1 MPVNEQVVDSV
12 TSTNLK
18 SLGDAP
24 AFYQN
29 MGFANAVS
37 HQNRLNI
44 LAETAVASAIR
55 SVATT
60 PMEEAAGSSVEQS
73 GSLPG
78 LIAALLAALS
88 SNQQAAK
95 VAQTTPPVT
104 GGAA

>member
-12 TSTNLK
+12 SSANLK
-18 SLGDAP
+18 ALGDAP
-24 AFYQN
+24 AFQ
-29 MGFANAVS
+29 MGLSYANAVS

-60 PMEEAAGSSVEQS
+60 PMEEAAGSTVEQHS
-73 GSLPG
+73 ALPG
-78 LIAALLAALS
+78 LISALLAALS

-104 GGAA
+104 AGT

>member
-1 MPVNEQVVDSV
+1 MPVNEQIVDSV
-12 TSTNLK
+12 AGANLK
-18 SLGDAP
+18 TLGDGP

-37 HQNRLNI
+37 HQQRLNL
-44 LAETAVASAIR
+44 LAETSLASAIR

-60 PMEEAAGSSVEQS
+60 PSEES
-73 GSLPG
+73 GGDLPALIVSL
-78 LIAALLAALS
+78 LSALG

-104 GGAA
+104 GS

>member
-18 SLGDAP
+18 TLGDGP

-29 MGFANAVS
+29 MAYSNAIS
-37 HQNRLNI
+37 HQNRLNV

-60 PMEEAAGSSVEQS
+60 PMEEAQGSSAEQNA
-73 GSLPG
+73 SLPG

-104 GGAA
+104 GGA